1 MRAGIRILNKL
12 RPMGHSALLKIST
25 VVTVPEIFDR
35 SRLHSFLPRKNF
47 ASANP

>member
-25 VVTVPEIFDR
+25 VVTV
-35 SRLHSFLPRKNF
+35 SRNF
-47 ASANP
+47 